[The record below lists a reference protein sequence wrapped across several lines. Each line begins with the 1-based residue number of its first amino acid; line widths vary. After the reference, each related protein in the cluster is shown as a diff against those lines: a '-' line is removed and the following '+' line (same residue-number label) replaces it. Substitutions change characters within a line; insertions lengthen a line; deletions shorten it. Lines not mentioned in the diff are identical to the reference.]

1 MRIALRTSGGR
12 GEYEVAGSHG
22 SITVSDIIDFHIQL
36 QMLPNQFIDTNNYIR
51 RVQGKPRIRLSDQKQ
66 DQHIYLTIADIL
78 LMPKPKRELSKTPGG
93 KLQLTENNYSI
104 SSIQFDIIKKGT
116 NLISIQPTDIVLE
129 NSDRDL
135 ARIDILERLRIILDV
150 WGRLSTENDELSNKI
165 KNHKIAIF
173 SGNIRNVIISAG
185 EIRKLFDINDPLKE
199 ILIKYNIISEYSY
212 WMGVHREDVEL
223 SIIEEDLTNPREAA
237 MNRIKRWRLQA
248 SRGSK
253 GDKFSR
259 EVKAVYNNKCLF
271 TGYYLP
277 KSIYFNTSGVDSAHI
292 LPWAEYDL
300 NSVSNGL
307 CLSKL
312 CHWAFDSGI
321 LVLKPSSSSYELS
334 ISEAALQAEKE
345 GMISLEG
352 FKLLEGKIPTSRLPA
367 DKKNWPSPYFIEQYN
382 QSFML

>member
-36 QMLPNQFIDTNNYIR
+36 QMLPNQFIDTNNYIK
-51 RVQGKPRIRLSDQKQ
+51 RVQGKPRIRLNDKNQ

-104 SSIQFDIIKKGT
+104 SSIQFDIIKKDS

-129 NSDRDL
+129 NSDHDL

-150 WGRLSTENDELSNKI
+150 WGRLSSESDELSNKI
-165 KNHKIAIF
+165 RNHKTAIF
-173 SGNIRNVIISAG
+173 SGNICNVMISAG
-185 EIRKLFDINDPLKE
+185 EIRKLFGIDDPLKE
-199 ILIKYNIISEYSY
+199 ILIKYNIDSEYSY

-223 SIIEEDLTNPREAA
+223 SIIEEDLTNPKEAA

-334 ISEAALQAEKE
+334 ISEVALQAEKE

-352 FKLLEGKIPTSRLPA
+352 FKPLEGKIPTSRLPE

-382 QSFML
+382 KSFML